1 MSIDI
6 EIKVQRLIEL
16 SKVFSRT
23 ESELFTSS
31 EIGFSASLLSFSTNN
46 TNVTDHYINTQGGQQ
61 VKVEIKTKAENILTI
76 AKAKAEL
83 AEKFDEYRKLQED
96 LSQYFKALNNLK
108 TK

>member
-31 EIGFSASLLSFSTNN
+31 EIGFSSSLLGFSTNA
-46 TNVTDHYINTQGGQQ
+46 TDHYVNTQGGHQ
-61 VKVEIKTKAENILTI
+61 VKVDIKTKAENILTI

-96 LSQYFKALNNLK
+96 LSQYFKLLNNLK